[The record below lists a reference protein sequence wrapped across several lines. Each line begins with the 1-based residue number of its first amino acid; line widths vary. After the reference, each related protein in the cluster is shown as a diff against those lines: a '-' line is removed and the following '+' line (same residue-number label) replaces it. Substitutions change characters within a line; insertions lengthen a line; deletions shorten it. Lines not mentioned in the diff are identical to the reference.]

1 MSNTKTTSSNPRG
14 ERSLKDFFLNFLLI
28 YVGLGVSGGGLFTAA
43 YWLVNP
49 VINPLYPFSYIVIG
63 LSMVVSWKL
72 LEPMR
77 DGVSKPDPDA
87 T

>member
-1 MSNTKTTSSNPRG
+1 MSNTETTSSKLP
-14 ERSLKDFFLNFLLI
+14 EQLSLKDFFLNYLLI
-28 YVGLGVSGGGLFTAA
+28 GVGLGVTGVGLFTAA

-49 VINPLYPFSYIVIG
+49 VTNPLSPFSYIVIG

-72 LEPMR
+72 LKPMR